1 MERAK
6 LGTTMTKFLMRALI
20 VVAAGVA
27 LFTSVDLATAARL
40 PWWNY
45 MFMWGILAMTGSI
58 VGGLLALR
66 SSP

>member
-1 MERAK
+1 MERADPR
-6 LGTTMTKFLMRALI
+6 TAMIKFLVRALI

-27 LFTSVDLATAARL
+27 LFTSVDLATAAGL

-45 MFMWGILAMTGSI
+45 MFMWGILVMTGSI

-66 SSP
+66 ASP